1 MRRSHRLTAIATS
14 SVLALVAVML
24 VAPCASAQLN
34 QPLHRDGW
42 ILAAAHAPGLHG
54 SIWRTDLWLYA
65 DTLGGHEVSLK
76 LCRSGQDNTAAQTF
90 TVTAAPGQMVVS
102 IEDVVDHFLSLGGGS
117 WVGAIH
123 YTANVPLQAWARV
136 YSISADGSASYG
148 QLVEGIPT
156 EQMSPSWM
164 DGFNTDHMQY
174 VYAAKHT
181 ADGRFRVNVGVVN
194 PTATECDYRVEMYD
208 ATRNNPSSGPASVDV
223 TVPPYSMVQL
233 ADPFAFVTGGEWH
246 DHLIQLL
253 CDTRGGGGFMYAS
266 AVDNATN
273 DAYFVRGVKDLS
285 ASSGAGLNAPL
296 HRDGWLL
303 AAARAPGLH
312 GSIWRTDLWFN
323 VTAPWGSNHVSL
335 TFCRSGEDNSDAQTF
350 ELPLTDDQRTYYV
363 EDAVE
368 SFLHVGD
375 DPWVGAIH
383 YSASGD
389 VQVWARIYSISADG
403 SASYGQLLEGIPTSD
418 MSIAFQTP
426 GFPGTEEHQWMF
438 AGKHTANGRYR
449 VNVGIIN
456 PTPVGGRFWVAMF
469 DAFGDRDSYTELQ
482 LQPYS
487 MVQLSD
493 PFAAVDDG
501 DWSEKQI
508 RVEAEAEGSGAFG
521 YISVVDNATN
531 DAYFVRGIKTMEFP
545 AP

>member
-1 MRRSHRLTAIATS
+1 MRFGRFTPFTLTVVLAIAAT
-14 SVLALVAVML
+14 L
-24 VAPCASAQLN
+24 VAPTASAQLN
-34 QPLHRDGW
+34 QPLHPDGW

-65 DTLGGHEVSLK
+65 GYLSGQNVTLT

-90 TVTAAPGQMVVS
+90 TVTTAPGQYVIS
-102 IEDVVDHFLSLGGGS
+102 IADVVDHFLAVGGGS

-123 YTANVPLQAWARV
+123 YTADIPLQAWARV

-156 EQMSPSWM
+156 EQMSPSWR
-164 DGFNTDHMQY
+164 DGFPTNHMQY
-174 VYAAKHT
+174 VYAARHT

-194 PTATECDYRVEMYD
+194 PTASECDYRVEMFD
-208 ATRNNPSSGPASVDV
+208 ATRNNPSSGPASIYV
-223 TVPPYSMVQL
+223 TVPAYSMVQL
-233 ADPFAFVTGGEWH
+233 SDPFAFVTGGEWS

-253 CDTRGGGGFMYAS
+253 CDTSGGGGFMYAS

-285 ASSGAGLNAPL
+285 AASGAGLNAPL
-296 HRDGWLL
+296 HHDGWLL

-312 GSIWRTDLWFN
+312 GSIWRTDLWISMPGPSTTVN
-323 VTAPWGSNHVSL
+323 L
-335 TFCRSGEDNSDAQTF
+335 TFCRSGEDNSGAQTF
-350 ELPLTDDQRTYYV
+350 EVVPDPNHHGIYIEDVVETY
-363 EDAVE
+363 
-368 SFLHVGD
+368 LHVGD
-375 DPWVGAIH
+375 EPWVGAIH
-383 YSASGD
+383 YSSSSEL
-389 VQVWARIYSISADG
+389 QVWARIYSISADG

-418 MSIAFQTP
+418 MSMAYDTP
-426 GFPGTEEHQWMF
+426 GYPGTFEDQWMF

-456 PTPVGGRFWVAMF
+456 PKAVGGRFWVSMF
-469 DAFGDRDSYTELQ
+469 DKFGQTDSRVELQ
-482 LQPYS
+482 LDPFS
-487 MVQLSD
+487 MVQLTD
-493 PFAAVDDG
+493 PFASVDGG

-508 RVEAEAEGSGAFG
+508 RVEAESEGTGAFG

>member
-1 MRRSHRLTAIATS
+1 MRRSHRLTVIGPCVVLAIAVS
-14 SVLALVAVML
+14 L
-24 VAPCASAQLN
+24 VAPSASAQLN

-65 DTLGGHEVSLK
+65 RSGGTYTVTLT
-76 LCRSGQDNTAAQTF
+76 LCRSGHDNTAAETF
-90 TVTAAPGQMVVS
+90 TITPSPGQYVVS
-102 IEDVVDHFLSLGGGS
+102 IEDVVDHFLSIGSGS

-123 YTANVPLQAWARV
+123 YEANVPLQAWARV

-156 EQMSPSWM
+156 DQMSPSHR
-164 DGFNTDHMQY
+164 DGYDTNHMQY

-194 PTATECDYRVEMYD
+194 PTATECEYRVRMFD
-208 ATRNNPSSGPASVDV
+208 ATDNNPSSGPASVDV
-223 TVPPYSMVQL
+223 TVPAYSMVQL
-233 ADPFAFVTGGEWH
+233 ADPFAGVNGGSWDNH
-246 DHLIQLL
+246 MIQLL
-253 CDTRGGGGFMYAS
+253 CDTIGGGGFMYAS

-273 DAYFVRGVKDLS
+273 DAYFVRGVKGLP
-285 ASSGAGLNAPL
+285 AAGGAGLNAPL

-312 GSIWRTDLWFN
+312 GSIWRTDLWFR
-323 VTAPWGSNHVSL
+323 VVAPWDSDHVSL
-335 TFCRSGEDNSDAQTF
+335 TFCRSNQDNTDAQTF
-350 ELPLTDDQRTYYV
+350 ELPLADDQYTYYV
-363 EDAVE
+363 EDAIE
-368 SFLHVGD
+368 SYLHVGD
-375 DPWVGAIH
+375 QPWVGAIH
-383 YSASGD
+383 YSSSSN

-403 SASYGQLLEGIPTSD
+403 RASYGQLLEGIPTSD
-418 MSIAFQTP
+418 MSMALQTP
-426 GFPGTEEHQWMF
+426 GYPGTFEDQWMF
-438 AGKHTANGRYR
+438 AGTHTANGRYR
-449 VNVGIIN
+449 VNVGAVN

-469 DAFGDRDSYTELQ
+469 DAFGNRDSYTELQ

-487 MVQLSD
+487 MVQLTD
-493 PFAAVDDG
+493 PFADVDGG

-508 RVEAEAEGSGAFG
+508 RVEAEVEGSGAFG